1 MDVKRIHPLVAV
13 ASVAV
18 LLFSGLGAAALMGWL
33 PSSTSKPGDDAAIIR
48 PDAAM
53 AKSEKAQPAASA
65 ASAASAAKP
74 TQSTTSA
81 TKPKDGTTVAAR
93 TKPAQVA
100 SSAPVAKAICANCGV
115 IQSVLEVEKAG
126 EGTGLGAVGGAVVG
140 GVVGNQFGGGSG
152 KKILTVAG
160 AVGGGVAGHQIEK
173 KVRATKSYDITV
185 RFEDGTTKVFSEAT
199 PPSWKSGDK
208 VKLIDGK
215 LQPNNA

>member
-74 TQSTTSA
+74 TQSTASA

-185 RFEDGTTKVFSEAT
+185 RFEDGTTKVFSEAN
-199 PPSWKSGDK
+199 PPSWRTGDK

>member
-1 MDVKRIHPLVAV
+1 MELKRIHPLVAV

-18 LLFSGLGAAALMGWL
+18 ILFSGLGAAALMGWL
-33 PSSTSKPGDDAAIIR
+33 PSSTGKAGDDVAIAKSDMAPAMTGKAAIMTTPVTGPAQSATATSTPRQNVPI
-48 PDAAM
+48 A
-53 AKSEKAQPAASA
+53 AKSRP
-65 ASAASAAKP
+65 
-74 TQSTTSA
+74 
-81 TKPKDGTTVAAR
+81 V
-93 TKPAQVA
+93 QVA
-100 SSAPVAKAICANCGV
+100 SSATVAKAICASCGV
-115 IQSVLEVEKAG
+115 VQSVREVEKAG
-126 EGTGLGAVGGAVVG
+126 EGTGIGAVGGAVVG

-173 KVRATKSYDITV
+173 KVRATKSYEISV
-185 RFEDGTTKVFSEAT
+185 RFENGTTQVFSEAN

>member
-1 MDVKRIHPLVAV
+1 MEIKKTIHPLVAV

-18 LLFSGLGAAALMGWL
+18 ILFSGLGAAALIGWL
-33 PSSTSKPGDDAAIIR
+33 PSSTGKAGEEV
-48 PDAAM
+48 AM
-53 AKSEKAQPAASA
+53 AKSDMAPAMTDKSA
-65 ASAASAAKP
+65 TMTAPAAKP
-74 TQSTTSA
+74 AQSA
-81 TKPKDGTTVAAR
+81 AAKPKDSAPVAA
-93 TKPAQVA
+93 TSKPVQVA
-100 SSAPVAKAICANCGV
+100 SSAPVAKAICASCGV
-115 IQSVLEVEKAG
+115 VQSVREVEMAG

-160 AVGGGVAGHQIEK
+160 AVGGGIAGHQIEK
-173 KVRATKSYDITV
+173 KVRATKSYEITV
-185 RFEDGTTKVFSEAT
+185 RFENGTSKVFSEAN